1 MDVQVGAAGFMVQ
14 LTFAEDCDAE
24 KIAEKSKKERNDIS

>member
-14 LTFAEDCDAE
+14 LTQEDHDAE
-24 KIAEKSKKERNDIS
+24 KIAEKAKRKE